1 MDLAKIID
9 NFEKTKNKQIII
21 LSNFLTVSLILN
33 MFCLVAHI
41 YQEVQIEQRN
51 GLDIFAILLTLIAP
65 VIFIARIFR
74 TIQYCTNIASTL
86 LVKTFH
92 YLVGL

>member
-33 MFCLVAHI
+33 MFCLVAYI

-51 GLDIFAILLTLIAP
+51 GLEIFVISLTLVVP
-65 VIFIARIFR
+65 VIFMVRNYR
-74 TIQYCTNIASTL
+74 TIQYYTNIVSTL